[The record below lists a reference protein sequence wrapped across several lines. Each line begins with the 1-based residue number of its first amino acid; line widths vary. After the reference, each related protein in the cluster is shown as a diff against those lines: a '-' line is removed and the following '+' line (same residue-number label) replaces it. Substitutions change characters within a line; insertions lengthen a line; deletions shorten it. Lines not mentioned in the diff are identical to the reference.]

1 MAVGLGPLPTLHPVA
16 GFELGI
22 ASAGIKRPGRK
33 DVVVMRC
40 AEGSTVAGVF
50 TLNAFCAAPVILA
63 KQRVAGNIRY
73 LLTNTG
79 NANAGTGEPGLV
91 AAARTCAKL
100 AQLTGVDASQVLP
113 YSTGV
118 IGEPLPVEKIE
129 GALQAAL
136 DDLSVDNW
144 AAAATGI
151 MTTDTLPKGAS
162 RQFVHEGVTV
172 TVTGISKGAGMI
184 RPNMATMLGYIATDA
199 KVSRDVLHSLILD
212 GANKSFNRITI
223 DGDTSTNDCCML
235 IATGQAN
242 LPEITS
248 ASGPLF
254 AALKQAVFEV
264 CMDVAQ
270 AIVRD
275 GEGATKFVTVEV
287 NGGGNHQEC
296 LDVGYTVAHS
306 PLIKTALFA
315 SDPNWGRIL
324 AAVGR
329 AGVPDLDVS
338 KIDVFLGDVC
348 IASRGAR
355 AETYTEAQGLAVMQQ
370 EEITIR
376 IELGRGECNTVILS
390 LGGMFFGLLL
400 GFGLA
405 LMRLSR
411 FKLVSW
417 LARVYVSFFRGTPLL
432 VQLFLIYYGLPQVGI
447 ELEPIPAAMIGFSLN
462 MAAYAC
468 EILRAAIGSIE
479 RGQWEAAASIGM
491 TRAQTLRRAILPQAM
506 RTALPPL
513 GNSFISLVKDTAL
526 AATIQVPEL
535 FRQAQLVSARTFEI
549 FTMYLSAAL
558 IYWILASLLAHLQNR
573 LEDRVNRHDLES

>member
-1 MAVGLGPLPTLHPVA
+1 MAVGLGPLPTLHPVP

-40 AEGSTVAGVF
+40 AEGSSVAGVF

-63 KQRVAGNIRY
+63 KQRVQGSVRY

-79 NANAGTGEPGLV
+79 NANAGTGAPGL
-91 AAARTCAKL
+91 AAAERTCARL
-100 AQLTGVDASQVLP
+100 AELAGVDADAVLP
-113 YSTGV
+113 FSTGV

-136 DDLSVDNW
+136 DDLSENNW
-144 AAAATGI
+144 AEAATGI

-162 RQFVHEGVTV
+162 RQFQHDGVTI

-199 KVSRDVLHSLILD
+199 KVAPAVLKDLLLD

-235 IATGQAN
+235 IATGKADVA
-242 LPEITS
+242 EVTETR
-248 ASGPLF
+248 GPLF
-254 AALKQAVFEV
+254 DALKKAVFEV
-264 CMDVAQ
+264 CMEVAQ

-275 GEGATKFVTVEV
+275 GEGATKFVTVQV

-296 LDVGYTVAHS
+296 LDVGYAVAHS

-329 AGVPDLDVS
+329 AGVPNLDVS
-338 KIDVFLGDVC
+338 LIDVYLDDVC
-348 IASRGAR
+348 IASKGGRNA
-355 AETYTEAQGLAVMQQ
+355 TYTEAQGSAVMAQ

-376 IELGRGECNTVILS
+376 IDLGRGDCSETIWTTDLS
-390 LGGMFFGLLL
+390 HE
-400 GFGLA
+400 
-405 LMRLSR
+405 
-411 FKLVSW
+411 
-417 LARVYVSFFRGTPLL
+417 YVK
-432 VQLFLIYYGLPQVGI
+432 INAEY
-447 ELEPIPAAMIGFSLN
+447 
-462 MAAYAC
+462 
-468 EILRAAIGSIE
+468 
-479 RGQWEAAASIGM
+479 
-491 TRAQTLRRAILPQAM
+491 
-506 RTALPPL
+506 RT
-513 GNSFISLVKDTAL
+513 
-526 AATIQVPEL
+526 
-535 FRQAQLVSARTFEI
+535 
-549 FTMYLSAAL
+549 
-558 IYWILASLLAHLQNR
+558 
-573 LEDRVNRHDLES
+573 

>member
-1 MAVGLGPLPTLHPVA
+1 MAVGLGPLPTLHPVP

-40 AEGSTVAGVF
+40 AEGSSVAGVF
-50 TLNAFCAAPVILA
+50 TLNAFCAAPVILS
-63 KQRVAGNIRY
+63 KQRVQGSVRY

-79 NANAGTGEPGLV
+79 NANAGTGEPGL
-91 AAARTCAKL
+91 AAAVRTCAKL
-100 AQLTGVDASQVLP
+100 AEITGVDANGVLP
-113 YSTGV
+113 FSTGV

-136 DDLSVDNW
+136 DDLSLDNW
-144 AAAATGI
+144 SAAATGI

-162 RQFVHEGVTV
+162 RQFQIDGVTV

-199 KVSRDVLHSLILD
+199 KVSQHVLQDLIRD

-235 IATGQAN
+235 IATGQAA
-242 LPEITS
+242 LPEVTE
-248 ASGPLF
+248 ARGPLF
-254 AALKQAVFEV
+254 DALRKAVFEV

-287 NGGGNHQEC
+287 NGGGNQQEC

-338 KIDVFLGDVC
+338 KIDVFLSGVC
-348 IASRGAR
+348 IASKGAR
-355 AETYTEAQGLAVMQQ
+355 ATTYTEEQGSAVMAK

-376 IELGRGECNTVILS
+376 IELGRGDCSETIWTTDLS
-390 LGGMFFGLLL
+390 HE
-400 GFGLA
+400 
-405 LMRLSR
+405 
-411 FKLVSW
+411 
-417 LARVYVSFFRGTPLL
+417 YVK
-432 VQLFLIYYGLPQVGI
+432 INAEY
-447 ELEPIPAAMIGFSLN
+447 
-462 MAAYAC
+462 
-468 EILRAAIGSIE
+468 
-479 RGQWEAAASIGM
+479 
-491 TRAQTLRRAILPQAM
+491 
-506 RTALPPL
+506 RT
-513 GNSFISLVKDTAL
+513 
-526 AATIQVPEL
+526 
-535 FRQAQLVSARTFEI
+535 
-549 FTMYLSAAL
+549 
-558 IYWILASLLAHLQNR
+558 
-573 LEDRVNRHDLES
+573 

>member
-1 MAVGLGPLPTLHPVA
+1 MAVGLGPLPTLHPVP

-40 AEGSTVAGVF
+40 AEGSSVAGVF

-63 KQRVAGNIRY
+63 TQRVQGTVRY

-79 NANAGTGEPGLV
+79 NANAGTGAPGL
-91 AAARTCAKL
+91 AAAERTCAKL
-100 AQLTGVDASQVLP
+100 AELAGVPAESVLP
-113 YSTGV
+113 FSTGV

-136 DDLSVDNW
+136 DNLSENHW
-144 AAAATGI
+144 AEAATGI

-162 RQFVHEGVTV
+162 RQFQHDGVTV

-199 KVSRDVLHSLILD
+199 KVAPAVLKDLMLD

-235 IATGQAN
+235 IATGKAN
-242 LPEITS
+242 LPEVTE
-248 ASGPLF
+248 ASGALF
-254 AALKQAVFEV
+254 EALKKAVFEV
-264 CMDVAQ
+264 CMEVAQ

-275 GEGATKFVTVEV
+275 GEGATKFVTVQV

-296 LDVGYTVAHS
+296 LDVGYAVAHS

-329 AGVPDLDVS
+329 AGVPELDVS
-338 KIDVFLGDVC
+338 LIDVYLDSVC
-348 IASRGAR
+348 IASKGGRDPS
-355 AETYTEAQGLAVMQQ
+355 YTEAQGSAVMAQ

-376 IELGRGECNTVILS
+376 IELGRGQCSETIWTTDLS
-390 LGGMFFGLLL
+390 HE
-400 GFGLA
+400 
-405 LMRLSR
+405 
-411 FKLVSW
+411 
-417 LARVYVSFFRGTPLL
+417 YVK
-432 VQLFLIYYGLPQVGI
+432 INAEY
-447 ELEPIPAAMIGFSLN
+447 
-462 MAAYAC
+462 
-468 EILRAAIGSIE
+468 
-479 RGQWEAAASIGM
+479 
-491 TRAQTLRRAILPQAM
+491 
-506 RTALPPL
+506 RT
-513 GNSFISLVKDTAL
+513 
-526 AATIQVPEL
+526 
-535 FRQAQLVSARTFEI
+535 
-549 FTMYLSAAL
+549 
-558 IYWILASLLAHLQNR
+558 
-573 LEDRVNRHDLES
+573 